1 MTNRLPVVLLNNRQQ
16 HKNNWSTCLRPVDSN
31 LFGKVTRSTD
41 PAMVSHLVSNLVRN
55 SKTQTLQTPS
65 HDLDLLRPHLTSF
78 QRTMTFVNVNLKLNG
93 EVIQVFKIIKRLEL
107 CEDCNRFG
115 EVKGAVEGG
124 VVTDL
129 WEFTVETSQIF
140 FK

>member
-1 MTNRLPVVLLNNRQQ
+1 M
-16 HKNNWSTCLRPVDSN
+16 RPVDSN

-41 PAMVSHLVSNLVRN
+41 PAMVGHLVSNLVRN

-93 EVIQVFKIIKRLEL
+93 EVIQVFKVIKRLEL
-107 CEDCNRFG
+107 CEDCNRFR

>member
-1 MTNRLPVVLLNNRQQ
+1 MR
-16 HKNNWSTCLRPVDSN
+16 
-31 LFGKVTRSTD
+31 
-41 PAMVSHLVSNLVRN
+41 
-55 SKTQTLQTPS
+55 
-65 HDLDLLRPHLTSF
+65 
-78 QRTMTFVNVNLKLNG
+78 FVNVNLKLNG
-93 EVIQVFKIIKRLEL
+93 EVIQVFKVIKRLEL

-129 WEFTVETSQIF
+129 REFTVETSQIF